1 MPAFLPCTWKQLFG
15 ISCPF
20 CGLQRSVWYLIHG
33 DIWQSIVM
41 LPFLLPGV
49 LTLALLVYA
58 WIGKKP
64 KLLKWTAIILVAM
77 LVGNCIYQNIWNQ

>member
-1 MPAFLPCTWKQLFG
+1 
-15 ISCPF
+15 
-20 CGLQRSVWYLIHG
+20 
-33 DIWQSIVM
+33 M